1 MASIGLG
8 IHPGHQIGMATRF
21 AQVCQPAA
29 HTFEHPCGAGAVVLD
44 PEWTDPDPQAEVVT
58 TTAMRSTIAR
68 RCQGFEAAIGFVGG
82 ALAPIRS

>member
-8 IHPGHQIGMATRF
+8 IHPGHQIGIPTRF

-29 HTFEHPCGAGAVVLD
+29 HTFEHPCADGGLD
-44 PEWTDPDPQAEVVT
+44 PDWADPDPQAVAVT
-58 TTAMRSTIAR
+58 TTAMRSTIAP
-68 RCQGFEAAIGFVGG
+68 RCQGFEAAIGYVGD

>member
-1 MASIGLG
+1 MASIGSG
-8 IHPGHQIGMATRF
+8 IQPGHQIGIPTRF

-29 HTFEHPCGAGAVVLD
+29 HTLEHPWAACVLD
-44 PEWTDPDPQAEVVT
+44 PDWADPDPQAVTVT

-68 RCQGFEAAIGFVGG
+68 RCQGFEATIGYVGG

>member
-1 MASIGLG
+1 M
-8 IHPGHQIGMATRF
+8 PTRF

-29 HTFEHPCGAGAVVLD
+29 QTFEHPGGAEALD
-44 PEWTDPDPQAEVVT
+44 PDWADPDPQAAAVT

-68 RCQGFEAAIGFVGG
+68 RCQGFEAAIGYVGG